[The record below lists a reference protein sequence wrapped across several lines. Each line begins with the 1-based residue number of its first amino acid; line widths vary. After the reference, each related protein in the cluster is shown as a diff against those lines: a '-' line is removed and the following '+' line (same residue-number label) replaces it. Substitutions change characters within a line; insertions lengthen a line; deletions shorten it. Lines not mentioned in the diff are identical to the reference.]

1 MKLDKMVRILGEPW
15 RVKICSCEVEPRLNN
30 LSGFC
35 DHTSHFIGIMD
46 PDEKKGNIDDN
57 VEFIN
62 EVIRH
67 EIIHAFLYA
76 SGLGDSWEHKDF
88 GHDETVIDWFALQF
102 KKIEVVINQLETAIR
117 VGDEQ

>member
-1 MKLDKMVRILGEPW
+1 MNKTEK
-15 RVKICSCEVEPRLNN
+15 VKRGLFAHSVGCGKRS
-30 LSGFC
+30 SFC
-35 DHTSHFIGIMD
+35 DGYGCPYI
-46 PDEKKGNIDDN
+46 IDGETCDI
-57 VEFIN
+57 EQLLN

-117 VGDEQ
+117 EGDEQ